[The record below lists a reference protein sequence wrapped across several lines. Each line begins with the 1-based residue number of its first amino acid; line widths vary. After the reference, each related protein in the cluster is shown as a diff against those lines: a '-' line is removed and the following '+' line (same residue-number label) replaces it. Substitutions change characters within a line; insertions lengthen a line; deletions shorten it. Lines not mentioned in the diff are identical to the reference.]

1 MKISELEDLGN
12 LSQIRIR
19 KEEFNF
25 FLKTFDIIELMITK
39 SSISEPI
46 NKVRPMDRILD
57 NHLSLN
63 DLENF
68 QNIHRVFRLSKEEIS
83 LNASLT
89 EDGRFFVSKVKK

>member
-19 KEEFNF
+19 KEEFEF
-25 FLKTFDIIELMITK
+25 FLKTFSIIELMITK

-46 NKVRPMDRILD
+46 NEVEPMDRILD
-57 NHLSLN
+57 NHLSLK

-68 QNIHRVFRLSKEEIS
+68 QNDHYVFKLNKEGIS

-89 EDGRFFVSKVKK
+89 EDGRFFVSKTKK